1 MNEKRRKRILVVD
14 DDPDI
19 LEQVALEL
27 RQEGYQVTEAGGQTE
42 AEKVLE
48 KGNPDLAVVD
58 LMMENMDSGFVL
70 THYLKNLYPDTPVV
84 LLTAVTAA
92 TGMSFAASSD
102 EARSWV
108 KADLVLDKPVR
119 PEQIKA
125 EVRRLLRVAEPSA
138 APHAHH

>member
-70 THYLKNLYPDTPVV
+70 CHCIKRRDPATPVII
-84 LLTAVTAA
+84 LTAVTAE
-92 TGMSFAASSD
+92 TGFDFDVTSAM
-102 EARSWV
+102 EQSWI
-108 KADLVLDKPVR
+108 KADLLLDKPVR
-119 PEQIKA
+119 GEQ
-125 EVRRLLRVAEPSA
+125 LRSA
-138 APHAHH
+138 VKKLFKE